1 MKTLFSSA
9 LESGPIAGAT
19 KIERHGAGS
28 AKTGGGGSELLQIT
42 SKVHLLCP
50 WDAAL

>member
-9 LESGPIAGAT
+9 PEGGPIAGAT